1 MSNFKQY
8 LNTQEQA
15 MLSRFLLK
23 SIILFIGSMF
33 CQNMLLAGTDK
44 IVVAGGC
51 FWCVEADFEGLEGV
65 KEAISGYTGGTSE
78 NPTYKEVVQG
88 GTGHYEAVEIEFDPA
103 VITLDEILHIFL
115 RSVDVT
121 DDGGQFCDRGESYRT
136 AIFTKNKKQNDKA
149 KAAIEKAEQELD
161 RKIVTPIIKL
171 EKFYIAEDYHQDYYK
186 GENFV
191 LTRFGPRKQSNAYK
205 LYRNSCRRDD
215 TVKELWGSSAQ
226 FTE

>member
-1 MSNFKQY
+1 
-8 LNTQEQA
+8 
-15 MLSRFLLK
+15 
-23 SIILFIGSMF
+23 MF

-121 DDGGQFCDRGESYRT
+121 DDGGQFLSL
-136 AIFTKNKKQNDKA
+136 IH
-149 KAAIEKAEQELD
+149 I
-161 RKIVTPIIKL
+161 
-171 EKFYIAEDYHQDYYK
+171 
-186 GENFV
+186 
-191 LTRFGPRKQSNAYK
+191 
-205 LYRNSCRRDD
+205 
-215 TVKELWGSSAQ
+215 
-226 FTE
+226 

>member
-1 MSNFKQY
+1 
-8 LNTQEQA
+8 

-136 AIFTKNKKQNDKA
+136 AIFTKNKIQNKKA